1 MLERLLIVGLGSIG
15 TRHARLARQILPGLQ
30 IAALRHGKGIAET
43 APDVD
48 RQFDSLEDALKFCPQ
63 AAVVANPASMHVD
76 IALRLA
82 DAGIHLLIEKPISNS
97 SERVQQLIDLCRDRN
112 LVLMT
117 GYNLRFSSSLQRY
130 RELVHQGLV
139 GNILSVRAEI
149 GQYLPSWRPNSDYRA
164 SVSASERLGGGV
176 LLELSHEIDYLR
188 WIFGEVEWVSAIL
201 RKQSRLDIDVEDSA
215 YLTLGFAAGS
225 GTVPGIASL
234 VMDFVRHDTVRTCTV
249 IGEVGTLRWNA
260 LTGTVDIFREGATGW
275 EMLLTSPDQRD
286 DTYVAEWHQFLEC
299 MQGDATPVNSGQD
312 GLAVIRIIQA
322 ARESS
327 LRREVVPVAAVIM
340 TGIAAEEGLA

>member
-1 MLERLLIVGLGSIG
+1 
-15 TRHARLARQILPGLQ
+15 
-30 IAALRHGKGIAET
+30 
-43 APDVD
+43 
-48 RQFDSLEDALKFCPQ
+48 
-63 AAVVANPASMHVD
+63 
-76 IALRLA
+76 
-82 DAGIHLLIEKPISNS
+82 
-97 SERVQQLIDLCRDRN
+97 
-112 LVLMT
+112 
-117 GYNLRFSSSLQRY
+117 
-130 RELVHQGLV
+130 
-139 GNILSVRAEI
+139 
-149 GQYLPSWRPNSDYRA
+149 
-164 SVSASERLGGGV
+164 
-176 LLELSHEIDYLR
+176 LSHEIDYLR

-312 GLAVIRIIQA
+312 GLAVLRIIQA